1 MNLMLHTKITGE
13 PATIYSTKKI
23 VESIMRMNKSKV
35 KYNSKEAH
43 ETIKI
48 NSLINSVLEEFE
60 ITRDD
65 LYSNSRKKSISQ
77 SRQVLAY
84 LLKIYL
90 KMPVKKIAKM
100 LKRNH
105 STISH
110 SIKKIDQSLLIG
122 NNKLK
127 TKIDNIKEKIE
138 NEKVDIDI
146 V

>member
-1 MNLMLHTKITGE
+1 M
-13 PATIYSTKKI
+13 
-23 VESIMRMNKSKV
+23 
-35 KYNSKEAH
+35 
-43 ETIKI
+43 
-48 NSLINSVLEEFE
+48 
-60 ITRDD
+60 
-65 LYSNSRKKSISQ
+65 
-77 SRQVLAY
+77 
-84 LLKIYL
+84 YL

-146 V
+146 A

>member
-1 MNLMLHTKITGE
+1 
-13 PATIYSTKKI
+13 
-23 VESIMRMNKSKV
+23 
-35 KYNSKEAH
+35 
-43 ETIKI
+43 
-48 NSLINSVLEEFE
+48 
-60 ITRDD
+60 
-65 LYSNSRKKSISQ
+65 
-77 SRQVLAY
+77 
-84 LLKIYL
+84 
-90 KMPVKKIAKM
+90 MPVKKIAKM